1 LYPGLVSLFIA
12 SIYFPLGLGQFMAS
26 TLTTQ
31 QQVISLFSNFT
42 WSRDDLSVEQEDMI
56 AQWRNQ
62 HTNIFVSLGI
72 FSVITVSFCPQVP
85 PVGPEGS
92 HQRSSRR
99 ICMERR
105 SCHFKVRRADN
116 GR

>member
-1 LYPGLVSLFIA
+1 MSLFIA

-72 FSVITVSFCPQVP
+72 FSVITVSPQVP
-85 PVGPEGS
+85 PAGPEGCLIVEPS
-92 HQRSSRR
+92 DLYGTTVL
-99 ICMERR
+99 
-105 SCHFKVRRADN
+105 CHFKVCLADN
-116 GR
+116 GS